1 MGEKQGQLAIELDD
15 IKKDSR
21 NRRGARIAIAAERL
35 AVRFTFDEKELPARY
50 RKASSTAEPKQ
61 LQKDSQQELR
71 FKAHVEKWTQLI
83 ETMLG
88 KIDQQQAWRF
98 IGLSPKVDSTI
109 RQLTDCS
116 DFCDF
121 TDYLILRRDVENC
134 SADEL
139 GGLAALSV
147 AFQREIEKS
156 LPAR

>member
-1 MGEKQGQLAIELDD
+1 M
-15 IKKDSR
+15 
-21 NRRGARIAIAAERL
+21 
-35 AVRFTFDEKELPARY
+35 
-50 RKASSTAEPKQ
+50 
-61 LQKDSQQELR
+61 ELR
-71 FKAHVEKWTQLI
+71 FKANVGKWTQLI
-83 ETMLG
+83 ETMLA
-88 KIDQQQAWRF
+88 KIDQRQAWRF
-98 IGLSPKVDSTI
+98 VNLSPRINSTM

-139 GGLAALSV
+139 GGLAALCV